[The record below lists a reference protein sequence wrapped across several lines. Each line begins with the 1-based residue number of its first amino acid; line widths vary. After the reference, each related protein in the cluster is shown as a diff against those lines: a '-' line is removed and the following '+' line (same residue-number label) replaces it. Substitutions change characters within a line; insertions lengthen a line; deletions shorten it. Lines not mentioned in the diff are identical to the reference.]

1 MAYFEPAFDAMIRN
15 EGGYVLHAVANDRG
29 GMTFAGIAR
38 KFHSSWDGWAII
50 DSVGPDDAR
59 LHAMVKRFY
68 QANFW
73 DRINGQEI
81 DSDVVA
87 GSLFDF
93 AVNAGN
99 ATAIKLAQLS
109 VGVNADGWIGPQTL
123 SAINSFDVDLFVARY
138 SLAKVA
144 RYAAIVNRDRSQGKF
159 LLGWINRTLK
169 GAQ

>member
-15 EGGYVLHAVANDRG
+15 EGGYVLHTVANDRG

-50 DSVGPDDAR
+50 DSVGPEDAR
-59 LHAMVKRFY
+59 LHALVKRFY
-68 QANFW
+68 QQEFW
-73 DRINGQEI
+73 DRIGGQEI
-81 DSDVVA
+81 ASDVVA
-87 GSLFDF
+87 ASLFDF

-99 ATAIKLAQLS
+99 GTAIKLAQLA
-109 VGVNADGWIGPQTL
+109 VGVKADGWVGAQTL
-123 SAINSFDVDLFVARY
+123 NAMNSFDVDLFVARY

-144 RYAAIVNRDRSQGKF
+144 RYAAIVNRDRSQAKF